1 MMATKKRES
10 RLKVNNL
17 NANYQRL
24 SFGWILAGIITL
36 LLIATA
42 GLYWLPHPSK
52 TIAPI
57 SQPGGSMFVSRTSPA
72 MISLLVNPQE
82 LQSLDR
88 EFTQGIDKLFAKTI
102 TDDIQ
107 SWLGKEISLVVTTAD
122 LDRNPDNGMQPG
134 YLMILATEDPTRSRE
149 FIKLLFSQRALLGK
163 KLEVS
168 KYNGTKLVY
177 DLPSENKLTS
187 SQFSGFEINSSLA
200 GAVVGKYVLF
210 ANDIKVLKDS
220 INNVQAP
227 NLNLLSSPKYQKAI
241 QQLPKNAL
249 AVGYFNLPYLAKWQ
263 NLQFPVTSISHTANY
278 DSQLLSLVLNPDGLL
293 VETGFF
299 NSSPVPKQEEASMA
313 RLNNAVSYLPE
324 SVGLAITGTNLQQ
337 QSGINKLWQQATT
350 TIYGSPTIGSH
361 RLLPYLWKVQEQLGI
376 SLANDIF
383 SWIDGEYALGI
394 FPSLEDNT
402 HWTFIVENSP
412 SLIQGIAHLNTVAV
426 KQGFNVSSFQFNEQ
440 TIFAWTKLKFLNK
453 TVDAQIIGLHTT
465 VDNYEIFASDILTMQ
480 KILNH
485 EENTLTQNRQF
496 TTTAAHRSQTN
507 QGYVYIDWQKSQRF
521 LESQQPLLPLGELF
535 AQPLFKNLRS
545 LTISNYGQNGGML
558 KGGVFFQLKD

>member
-1 MMATKKRES
+1 MVATKKRES

-36 LLIATA
+36 LLIATT
-42 GLYWLPHPSK
+42 GLYWLPHTSK
-52 TIAPI
+52 TITPI
-57 SQPGGSMFVSRTSPA
+57 SQPGASMFVSRTSPA
-72 MISLLVNPQE
+72 MISLLVNPQD
-82 LQSLDR
+82 LQSLNR
-88 EFTQGIDKLFAKTI
+88 EFTQAIAKLSAKNI
-102 TDDIQ
+102 TSDIQ
-107 SWLGKEISLVVTTAD
+107 SWLGKEISLVVTTED

-134 YLMILATEDPTRSRE
+134 YLMVLATEDPTQSRE
-149 FIKLLFSQRALLGK
+149 FIKLLFSQRGLLGK

-177 DLPSENKLTS
+177 DLPGENKLTS

-210 ANDIKVLKDS
+210 ANDIKVLKES

-227 NLNLLSSPKYQKAI
+227 NLNLVSSPKYQRAI
-241 QQLPKNAL
+241 QELPKNAL
-249 AVGYFNLPYLAKWQ
+249 ALGYFNLPYVAKWQ
-263 NLQFPVTSISHTANY
+263 NLKFPETSISANY

-299 NSSPVPKQEEASMA
+299 NPFPVPHQASMA
-313 RLNNAVSYLPE
+313 RLNNAVNAVNYLPE
-324 SVGLAITGTNLQQ
+324 SVGLAISGTNLQEE
-337 QSGINKLWQQATT
+337 SGINKLWQQATT
-350 TIYGSPTIGSH
+350 TIYGSPTIGTR
-361 RLLPYLWKVQEQLGI
+361 RLLPRLWELQEQLGI
-376 SLANDIF
+376 SLSDDIF

-394 FPSLEDNT
+394 FPTVEDNT

-412 SLIQGIAHLNTVAV
+412 SLIQGIAHLNTVAI
-426 KQGFNVSSFQFNEQ
+426 KQGFNVSSFPLNDQ

-453 TVDAQIIGLHTT
+453 IVDAQIIGLHTT
-465 VDNYEIFASDILTMQ
+465 VDNYEIFASDILTME
-480 KILNH
+480 KILTH
-485 EENTLTQNRQF
+485 QENPLTQNRQF
-496 TTTAAHRSQTN
+496 NTAAGHRSQTN

-521 LESQQPLLPLGELF
+521 LEIQQPLVQLGELF

-545 LTISNYGQNGGML
+545 LTISNYGQNPGMW
-558 KGGVFFQLKD
+558 KGGVFFQVKD

>member
-1 MMATKKRES
+1 M
-10 RLKVNNL
+10 NNL

-36 LLIATA
+36 LLIATT
-42 GLYWLPHPSK
+42 GLYWFPHTIK
-52 TIAPI
+52 TITPI
-57 SQPGGSMFVSRTSPA
+57 SQPGASMFVSRTSPA

-88 EFTQGIDKLFAKTI
+88 EFTQAIAKLLAKNI
-102 TDDIQ
+102 TNDIQ
-107 SWLGKEISLVVTTAD
+107 SWLGKEISLVVTTED

-134 YLMILATEDPTRSRE
+134 YLMILATEDPTQSRE

-163 KLEVS
+163 TLEIS

-210 ANDIKVLKDS
+210 ANDVKVLKES

-227 NLNLLSSPKYQKAI
+227 NLNLVSYPKYQRAI
-241 QQLPKNAL
+241 QELPKNAL
-249 AVGYFNLPYLAKWQ
+249 AMGYFNLPYVAKWQ
-263 NLQFPVTSISHTANY
+263 NLKFPETLSSANY
-278 DSQLLSLVLNPDGLL
+278 DSQLISLVLNPDGLL

-299 NSSPVPKQEEASMA
+299 NPSPVTHQGSMA
-313 RLNNAVSYLPE
+313 RLNNAVTNAVNYLPE
-324 SVGLAITGTNLQQ
+324 SVGLAISGTNLQEE
-337 QSGINKLWQQATT
+337 SGINKLWQQTTT
-350 TIYGSPTIGSH
+350 TIYGSPTIGTR
-361 RLLPYLWKVQEQLGI
+361 RLLPRLWEIQEQLGI
-376 SLANDIF
+376 SLADDIF

-394 FPSLEDNT
+394 FPTVEDNT

-412 SLIQGIAHLNTVAV
+412 SLIQGIAHLNTIAV
-426 KQGFNVSSFQFNEQ
+426 KQGFNVSSFPLNDQ

-453 TVDAQIIGLHTT
+453 IVDAQIIGLHTT
-465 VDNYEIFASDILTMQ
+465 VDNYEIFASDILTME
-480 KILNH
+480 KILTH
-485 EENTLTQNRQF
+485 QENSLTQNRQF
-496 TTTAAHRSQTN
+496 KTAAGHRSQTN
-507 QGYVYIDWQKSQRF
+507 QGYVYIDWRKSQRF
-521 LESQQPLLPLGELF
+521 FESQQPLVPLGELF

-545 LTISNYGQNGGML
+545 LTISNYGQNPGMW

>member
-1 MMATKKRES
+1 MVATKKLES

-36 LLIATA
+36 LLIATT
-42 GLYWLPHPSK
+42 GLYWFPHTIK
-52 TIAPI
+52 TITPI
-57 SQPGGSMFVSRTSPA
+57 SQPGASMFVSRTSPA

-88 EFTQGIDKLFAKTI
+88 EFTQAIAKLLAKNI
-102 TDDIQ
+102 TNDIQ
-107 SWLGKEISLVVTTAD
+107 SWLGEEISLVVTTED

-134 YLMILATEDPTRSRE
+134 YLMILATEDPTQSRE

-163 KLEVS
+163 TLEIS

-210 ANDIKVLKDS
+210 ANDVKVLKES

-227 NLNLLSSPKYQKAI
+227 NLNLVSYPKYQRAI
-241 QQLPKNAL
+241 QELPKNAL
-249 AVGYFNLPYLAKWQ
+249 AMGYFNLPYVAKWQ
-263 NLQFPVTSISHTANY
+263 NLKFPETLSSANY
-278 DSQLLSLVLNPDGLL
+278 DSQLISLVLNPDGLL

-299 NSSPVPKQEEASMA
+299 NPSPVTHQGSMA
-313 RLNNAVSYLPE
+313 RLNNAVNYLPE
-324 SVGLAITGTNLQQ
+324 SVGLAISGTNLQEE
-337 QSGINKLWQQATT
+337 SGINKLWQQATT
-350 TIYGSPTIGSH
+350 TIYGSPTIGTR
-361 RLLPYLWKVQEQLGI
+361 RLLPRLWEIQEQLGI
-376 SLANDIF
+376 SLADDIF

-394 FPSLEDNT
+394 FPTLEDNT

-426 KQGFNVSSFQFNEQ
+426 KQGFNVSSFPLNDQ

-453 TVDAQIIGLHTT
+453 IVDAQIIGLHTT
-465 VDNYEIFASDILTMQ
+465 VDNYEIFASDILTME
-480 KILNH
+480 KILTH
-485 EENTLTQNRQF
+485 QENSLTQNRQF
-496 TTTAAHRSQTN
+496 KTAAGHRSQTN
-507 QGYVYIDWQKSQRF
+507 QGYVYIDWRKSQRF
-521 LESQQPLLPLGELF
+521 FESQQPLVPLGELF

-545 LTISNYGQNGGML
+545 LTISNYGQNPGMW

>member
-1 MMATKKRES
+1 M
-10 RLKVNNL
+10 NNL

-36 LLIATA
+36 LLIATT
-42 GLYWLPHPSK
+42 GLYWFPHTIK
-52 TIAPI
+52 TITPI
-57 SQPGGSMFVSRTSPA
+57 SQPGASMFVSRTSPA

-88 EFTQGIDKLFAKTI
+88 EFTQAIAKLLAKNI
-102 TDDIQ
+102 TNDIQ
-107 SWLGKEISLVVTTAD
+107 SWLGKEISLVVTTED

-134 YLMILATEDPTRSRE
+134 YLMILATEDPTQSRE

-163 KLEVS
+163 TLEIS

-210 ANDIKVLKDS
+210 ANDVKVLKES

-227 NLNLLSSPKYQKAI
+227 NLNLVSYPKYQRAI
-241 QQLPKNAL
+241 QELPKNAL
-249 AVGYFNLPYLAKWQ
+249 AMGYFNLPYVAKWQ
-263 NLQFPVTSISHTANY
+263 NLKFPETLSSANY
-278 DSQLLSLVLNPDGLL
+278 DSQLISLVLNPDGLL

-299 NSSPVPKQEEASMA
+299 NPSPVTHQGSMA
-313 RLNNAVSYLPE
+313 RLNNAVNYLPE
-324 SVGLAITGTNLQQ
+324 SVGLAISGTNLQEE
-337 QSGINKLWQQATT
+337 SGINKLWQQATT
-350 TIYGSPTIGSH
+350 TIYGSPTIGTR
-361 RLLPYLWKVQEQLGI
+361 RLLPRLWEIQEQLGI
-376 SLANDIF
+376 SLADDIF

-394 FPSLEDNT
+394 FPTVEDNT

-426 KQGFNVSSFQFNEQ
+426 KQGFNVSSFPLNDQ

-453 TVDAQIIGLHTT
+453 IVDAQIIGLHTT
-465 VDNYEIFASDILTMQ
+465 VDNYEIFASDILTME
-480 KILNH
+480 KILTH
-485 EENTLTQNRQF
+485 QENSLTQNRQF
-496 TTTAAHRSQTN
+496 KTAAGHRSQTN
-507 QGYVYIDWQKSQRF
+507 QGYVYIDWRKSQRF
-521 LESQQPLLPLGELF
+521 FESQQPLVPLGELF

-545 LTISNYGQNGGML
+545 LTISNYGQNPGMW

>member
-1 MMATKKRES
+1 MVATKKRES

-36 LLIATA
+36 LLIAIA
-42 GLYWLPHPSK
+42 GLYWLPHTSK
-52 TIAPI
+52 TITPI
-57 SQPGGSMFVSRTSPA
+57 SQPGASMFVSRTSPA

-88 EFTQGIDKLFAKTI
+88 EFTQAIAKLSAKNI
-102 TDDIQ
+102 TNDIQ
-107 SWLGKEISLVVTTAD
+107 SWLGKEISLVVTTGD

-163 KLEVS
+163 TLEVT

-210 ANDIKVLKDS
+210 ANDIKVLKES

-227 NLNLLSSPKYQKAI
+227 NLNLVSSPKYQKAI
-241 QQLPKNAL
+241 QELPKNAL
-249 AVGYFNLPYLAKWQ
+249 ALGYFNLPYLAKWQ
-263 NLQFPVTSISHTANY
+263 NLNFPETSISANY

-299 NSSPVPKQEEASMA
+299 SLSPVPNQASIA
-313 RLNNAVSYLPE
+313 RLNNAVTNAVSYLPE
-324 SVGLAITGTNLQQ
+324 SVGLVISGTNLQEE
-337 QSGINKLWQQATT
+337 SGINKLWQQATT
-350 TIYGSPTIGSH
+350 TIYGSPTIGTR

-376 SLANDIF
+376 SLADDIF

-394 FPSLEDNT
+394 FPGLEDNT

-426 KQGFNVSSFQFNEQ
+426 KQGFNVSSFPFNEQ

-465 VDNYEIFASDILTMQ
+465 VDNYEIFASDILTME
-480 KILNH
+480 KILTHQENPLIQNH
-485 EENTLTQNRQF
+485 QF
-496 TTTAAHRSQTN
+496 KTAAGHRSQTN

-521 LESQQPLLPLGELF
+521 LESQQTLVSLGELF

-545 LTISNYGQNGGML
+545 LTISNYGQNPGML

>member
-1 MMATKKRES
+1 M
-10 RLKVNNL
+10 NNL

-36 LLIATA
+36 LLIAAT
-42 GLYWLPHPSK
+42 GLYWLPHASK
-52 TIAPI
+52 TITPI
-57 SQPGGSMFVSRTSPA
+57 SQPGASMFVSRTSPA

-88 EFTQGIDKLFAKTI
+88 EFTQAIAKLLAKNI
-102 TDDIQ
+102 TNDIQ
-107 SWLGKEISLVVTTAD
+107 SWLGKEISLVVTTGD

-149 FIKLLFSQRALLGK
+149 FIKLLFSQRALSGK
-163 KLEVS
+163 TLEVS

-177 DLPSENKLTS
+177 DLPGENKLTS

-210 ANDIKVLKDS
+210 ANDIKVLKES

-241 QQLPKNAL
+241 QEMPKNAL
-249 AVGYFNLPYLAKWQ
+249 ALGYFNLPYLAKWQ
-263 NLQFPVTSISHTANY
+263 NLHFPGTSISAKY
-278 DSQLLSLVLNPDGLL
+278 DSQLISLVLNPDGLL

-299 NSSPVPKQEEASMA
+299 NSSPVPKREQASMA
-313 RLNNAVSYLPE
+313 RLDNAVSYLPE
-324 SVGLAITGTNLQQ
+324 SVGLVISGINLQEE
-337 QSGINKLWQQATT
+337 SGINKLWQQATT
-350 TIYGSPTIGSH
+350 TIYGSPTIGTR
-361 RLLPYLWKVQEQLGI
+361 RLLPHLWEVQEQLGI
-376 SLANDIF
+376 SLADDIF

-412 SLIQGIAHLNTVAV
+412 SLIQGIARLNTVAV
-426 KQGFNVSSFQFNEQ
+426 KQGCNISSFQFNGQ

-453 TVDAQIIGLHTT
+453 ILDTQIIGLHTT
-465 VDNYEIFASDILTMQ
+465 VNKYEIFASDILTMQ
-480 KILNH
+480 KILTH
-485 EENTLTQNRQF
+485 EENPLTQNHQF
-496 TTTAAHRSQTN
+496 NTAAGHRSQTN

-521 LESQQPLLPLGELF
+521 LESQQPLVPLGELF

-545 LTISNYGQNGGML
+545 LTISNYGHNPGMW
-558 KGGVFFQLKD
+558 KGGVFFQVKD

>member
-1 MMATKKRES
+1 MVATKKRES

-36 LLIATA
+36 LLIATT
-42 GLYWLPHPSK
+42 GLYWLPHTSK
-52 TIAPI
+52 TITPI
-57 SQPGGSMFVSRTSPA
+57 SQPGASMFVSRTSPA

-82 LQSLDR
+82 LKSLGR
-88 EFTQGIDKLFAKTI
+88 EFTQAIAKLSAKNI
-102 TDDIQ
+102 TNDIQ
-107 SWLGKEISLVVTTAD
+107 SWLGKEISLVVTTED

-134 YLMILATEDPTRSRE
+134 YLMILATEDPNQSRE

-163 KLEVS
+163 TLEVS

-177 DLPSENKLTS
+177 DLPGENKLTS

-210 ANDIKVLKDS
+210 ANDIKVLKES

-227 NLNLLSSPKYQKAI
+227 NLNLVSSPKYQRAI
-241 QQLPKNAL
+241 QELPKNAL
-249 AVGYFNLPYLAKWQ
+249 ALGYFNLPYVAKWQ
-263 NLQFPVTSISHTANY
+263 NLKFPETSISANY

-299 NSSPVPKQEEASMA
+299 NPSPVPPQASMD
-313 RLNNAVSYLPE
+313 RLNNVVTNAVNYLPE
-324 SVGLAITGTNLQQ
+324 SVGLAISGTNLQEE
-337 QSGINKLWQQATT
+337 SGINKLWQQATT
-350 TIYGSPTIGSH
+350 TIYGSPTIGTR
-361 RLLPYLWKVQEQLGI
+361 RLLPRLWELQEQLGI
-376 SLANDIF
+376 SLSDDIF
-383 SWIDGEYALGI
+383 SWIDGEYALGV
-394 FPSLEDNT
+394 FPNVEDNT
-402 HWTFIVENSP
+402 HWTFIVEKSP
-412 SLIQGIAHLNTVAV
+412 SLIQGIAHLNTVAI
-426 KQGFNVSSFQFNEQ
+426 KQGFNVSFFPLNDQ

-453 TVDAQIIGLHTT
+453 IVDAQIIGLHTT
-465 VDNYEIFASDILTMQ
+465 VDNYEIFASDILTME
-480 KILNH
+480 KILTH
-485 EENTLTQNRQF
+485 QENPLTQNRQF
-496 TTTAAHRSQTN
+496 KTATDHRSQTN

-521 LESQQPLLPLGELF
+521 LESQQPLVPLGELF

-545 LTISNYGQNGGML
+545 LTISNYGHNPGMW

>member
-1 MMATKKRES
+1 MVATKKLES

-36 LLIATA
+36 LLIATT
-42 GLYWLPHPSK
+42 GLYWLPHTSK
-52 TIAPI
+52 TITPI
-57 SQPGGSMFVSRTSPA
+57 SQPGASMFVSRTSPA
-72 MISLLVNPQE
+72 MISLLVNPQD
-82 LQSLDR
+82 LQSLNR
-88 EFTQGIDKLFAKTI
+88 EFTQAIAKLSAKNI
-102 TDDIQ
+102 TSDIQ
-107 SWLGKEISLVVTTAD
+107 SWLGKEISLVVTTED

-134 YLMILATEDPTRSRE
+134 YLMVLATEDPTQSRE
-149 FIKLLFSQRALLGK
+149 FIKLLFSQRGLLGK

-210 ANDIKVLKDS
+210 ANDIKVLKES

-227 NLNLLSSPKYQKAI
+227 NLNLVSSPKYQRAI
-241 QQLPKNAL
+241 QELPKNAL
-249 AVGYFNLPYLAKWQ
+249 ALGYFNLPYVAKWQ
-263 NLQFPVTSISHTANY
+263 NLKFPETSISANY

-299 NSSPVPKQEEASMA
+299 KPFPVPHQASMA
-313 RLNNAVSYLPE
+313 RLNNAVNAVNYLPE
-324 SVGLAITGTNLQQ
+324 SVGLAISGTNLQEE
-337 QSGINKLWQQATT
+337 SGINKLWQQATT
-350 TIYGSPTIGSH
+350 TIYGSPTIGTR
-361 RLLPYLWKVQEQLGI
+361 RLLPRVWELQEQLGI
-376 SLANDIF
+376 SLSDDIF

-394 FPSLEDNT
+394 FPTVEDNT

-412 SLIQGIAHLNTVAV
+412 SLIQGIAHLNTVAI
-426 KQGFNVSSFQFNEQ
+426 KQGFNVSSFPLNDQ

-453 TVDAQIIGLHTT
+453 IVDAQIIGLHTT
-465 VDNYEIFASDILTMQ
+465 VDNYEIFASDILTME
-480 KILNH
+480 KILTH
-485 EENTLTQNRQF
+485 QENPLTQNRQF
-496 TTTAAHRSQTN
+496 NTAAGHRSQTN

-521 LESQQPLLPLGELF
+521 LEIQQPLVPLGELF

-545 LTISNYGQNGGML
+545 LTISNYGQNPGMW
-558 KGGVFFQLKD
+558 KGGVFFQVKD

>member
-1 MMATKKRES
+1 MVATKKLES

-36 LLIATA
+36 LLIATT
-42 GLYWLPHPSK
+42 GLYWFPHTIK
-52 TIAPI
+52 TITPI
-57 SQPGGSMFVSRTSPA
+57 SQPGASMFVSRTSPA

-88 EFTQGIDKLFAKTI
+88 EFTQAIAKLLAKNI
-102 TDDIQ
+102 TNDIQ
-107 SWLGKEISLVVTTAD
+107 SWLGKEISLVVTTED

-134 YLMILATEDPTRSRE
+134 YLMILATEDPTQSRE

-163 KLEVS
+163 TLEIS

-210 ANDIKVLKDS
+210 ANDVKVLKES

-227 NLNLLSSPKYQKAI
+227 NLNLVSYPKYQRAI
-241 QQLPKNAL
+241 QELPKNAL
-249 AVGYFNLPYLAKWQ
+249 AMGYFNLPYVAKWQ
-263 NLQFPVTSISHTANY
+263 NLKFPETLSSANY
-278 DSQLLSLVLNPDGLL
+278 DSQLISLVLNPDGLL

-299 NSSPVPKQEEASMA
+299 NPSPVTHQGSMA
-313 RLNNAVSYLPE
+313 RLTNAVNYLPE
-324 SVGLAITGTNLQQ
+324 SVGLAISGTNLQEE
-337 QSGINKLWQQATT
+337 SGINKLWQQATT
-350 TIYGSPTIGSH
+350 TIYGSPTIGTR
-361 RLLPYLWKVQEQLGI
+361 RLLPRLWEIQEQLGI
-376 SLANDIF
+376 SLADDIF

-394 FPSLEDNT
+394 FPTVEDNT

-426 KQGFNVSSFQFNEQ
+426 KQGFNVSSFPLNDQ

-453 TVDAQIIGLHTT
+453 IVDAQIIGLHTT
-465 VDNYEIFASDILTMQ
+465 VDNYEIFASDILTME
-480 KILNH
+480 KILTH
-485 EENTLTQNRQF
+485 QENSLTQNRQF
-496 TTTAAHRSQTN
+496 KTAAGHRSQTN
-507 QGYVYIDWQKSQRF
+507 QGYVYIDWRKSQRF
-521 LESQQPLLPLGELF
+521 FESQQPLVPLGELF

-545 LTISNYGQNGGML
+545 LTISNYGQNPGMW

>member
-1 MMATKKRES
+1 MVATKKLES

-36 LLIATA
+36 LLIATT
-42 GLYWLPHPSK
+42 GLYWLPHTSK
-52 TIAPI
+52 TITPI
-57 SQPGGSMFVSRTSPA
+57 SQPGASMFVSRTSPA
-72 MISLLVNPQE
+72 MISLLVNPQD
-82 LQSLDR
+82 LQSLNR
-88 EFTQGIDKLFAKTI
+88 EFTQAIAKLSAKNI
-102 TDDIQ
+102 TSDIQ
-107 SWLGKEISLVVTTAD
+107 SWLGKEISLVVTTED

-134 YLMILATEDPTRSRE
+134 YLMVLATEDPTQSRE
-149 FIKLLFSQRALLGK
+149 FIKLLFSQRGLLGK

-210 ANDIKVLKDS
+210 ANDIKVLKES

-227 NLNLLSSPKYQKAI
+227 NLNLVSSPKYQRAI
-241 QQLPKNAL
+241 QELPKNAL
-249 AVGYFNLPYLAKWQ
+249 ALGYFNLPYVAKWQ
-263 NLQFPVTSISHTANY
+263 NLKFPETSISANY

-299 NSSPVPKQEEASMA
+299 NPSPVPPQASMD
-313 RLNNAVSYLPE
+313 RLNNVVTNAVNYLPE
-324 SVGLAITGTNLQQ
+324 SVGLAISGTNLQEE
-337 QSGINKLWQQATT
+337 SGINKLWQQATT
-350 TIYGSPTIGSH
+350 TIYGSPTIGTR
-361 RLLPYLWKVQEQLGI
+361 RLLPRLWELQEQLGI
-376 SLANDIF
+376 SLSDDIF

-394 FPSLEDNT
+394 FPTVEDNT

-412 SLIQGIAHLNTVAV
+412 SLIQGIAHLNTVAI
-426 KQGFNVSSFQFNEQ
+426 KQGFNVSSFPLNDQ

-453 TVDAQIIGLHTT
+453 IVDAQIIGLHTT
-465 VDNYEIFASDILTMQ
+465 VDNYEIFASDILTME
-480 KILNH
+480 KILTH
-485 EENTLTQNRQF
+485 QENPLTQNRQF
-496 TTTAAHRSQTN
+496 NTAAGHRSQTN

-521 LESQQPLLPLGELF
+521 LEIQQPLVPLGELF

-545 LTISNYGQNGGML
+545 LTISNYGQNPGMW
-558 KGGVFFQLKD
+558 KGGVFFQVKD

>member
-1 MMATKKRES
+1 MVATKKRES

-36 LLIATA
+36 LLIATT
-42 GLYWLPHPSK
+42 GLYWLPHTSK
-52 TIAPI
+52 TITPI
-57 SQPGGSMFVSRTSPA
+57 SHPGASMFVSRTSPA

-88 EFTQGIDKLFAKTI
+88 EFTQAIAKLLAKNI
-102 TDDIQ
+102 TNDIQ
-107 SWLGKEISLVVTTAD
+107 SWLGKEISLVVTTGD

-134 YLMILATEDPTRSRE
+134 YLMILETEDPTESRE

-163 KLEVS
+163 TLEVA

-177 DLPSENKLTS
+177 DLPSENKLIS

-210 ANDIKVLKDS
+210 ANDIKVLKES

-227 NLNLLSSPKYQKAI
+227 NLNLVSSPKYQKAI
-241 QQLPKNAL
+241 QELPKNAL
-249 AVGYFNLPYLAKWQ
+249 ALGYFNLPYLARWQ
-263 NLQFPVTSISHTANY
+263 NLEFPETSSSANY

-299 NSSPVPKQEEASMA
+299 NPSPVPNQASRA
-313 RLNNAVSYLPE
+313 RLNNAVNYLPE
-324 SVGLAITGTNLQQ
+324 SVGLAIIGANLQEE
-337 QSGINKLWQQATT
+337 SSINKLWQQATT
-350 TIYGSPTIGSH
+350 TIYGSPTIGTR
-361 RLLPYLWKVQEQLGI
+361 RLLPHLWEIQEQLGI
-376 SLANDIF
+376 TLANDIF

-426 KQGFNVSSFQFNEQ
+426 KQGFNVSSFPLNDQ

-453 TVDAQIIGLHTT
+453 VVDAQIIGLHTT
-465 VDNYEIFASDILTMQ
+465 VDNYEIFASDILTME
-480 KILNH
+480 KILTH
-485 EENTLTQNRQF
+485 QENPLTQNRQF
-496 TTTAAHRSQTN
+496 KTAAGHRSQTN
-507 QGYVYIDWQKSQRF
+507 QGYVYMDWQKSQRF
-521 LESQQPLLPLGELF
+521 LESQQPLVPLGELF

-545 LTISNYGQNGGML
+545 LTINNYGQNPGMW